1 MPFLERKEELRETLV
16 DVEAVPLE
24 LLDPVSSDDEDELED
39 PEVVEEEDVEE
50 APEEL
55 DVLLDVALHDLFLS
69 LDDLLVCGLVW
80 CLL

>member
-1 MPFLERKEELRETLV
+1 MPFLERNDELRETLV

-24 LLDPVSSDDEDELED
+24 LLDPVSSDDDDELED
-39 PEVVEEEDVEE
+39 PEVVEEDVVD

-55 DVLLDVALHDLFLS
+55 DVLLDVALHDRFLS
-69 LDDLLVCGLVW
+69 LEDLLVCGLVW